1 MAKIKDEQ
9 SIGQKKRSKKDGKPT
24 RSRKKAGWLTF
35 LEEVNVEMRKVTWPS
50 RKEIFGSTTALI
62 IATLMISAFLGTVD
76 MVLAKGVQPALA
88 GNADVWSYVTLLIFT
103 SILVWVYKSN

>member
-1 MAKIKDEQ
+1 
-9 SIGQKKRSKKDGKPT
+9 
-24 RSRKKAGWLTF
+24 
-35 LEEVNVEMRKVTWPS
+35 MRKVTWPS